1 MAALVFLGAANVG
14 FLGQNSRVKTVAE
27 LSAFLAPYIRFSQEG
42 KVVDTAR
49 AYVPA
54 GGEGSSE
61 ALLGAHGLEGI
72 AIDSKV
78 TSFVPKSHQAAKIIQ
93 SGKEILE
100 AVKRDKVR
108 SLVEMRS
115 CGCRGGNGR

>member
-1 MAALVFLGAANVG
+1 MAAVYLGAANIG
-14 FLGQNSRVKTVAE
+14 FLGGNSRVKTVAE
-27 LSAFLAPYIRFSQEG
+27 LAAFLAPYAKFEQAV

-61 ALLGAHGLEGI
+61 ALLGAHGLEGF

-78 TSFVPKSHQAAKIIQ
+78 KSFAPKTHTASEILK
-93 SGKEILE
+93 SGKDILE
-100 AVKRDKVR
+100 AVKRNKVR
-108 SLVEMRS
+108 LR
-115 CGCRGGNGR
+115 

>member
-1 MAALVFLGAANVG
+1 MALVFLGAANVG
-14 FLGQNSRVKTVAE
+14 FLGANSRVKTVAE
-27 LSAFLAPYIRFSQEG
+27 LTAFLAPYAAFSQG
-42 KVVDTAR
+42 VKVIDTAR

-61 ALLGAHGLEGI
+61 ALLGAHGLEGF
-72 AIDSKV
+72 AIDSKA
-78 TSFVPKSHQAAKIIQ
+78 TSFVPKAHQAAKIIQ

-108 SLVEMRS
+108 P
-115 CGCRGGNGR
+115 